1 MTLLRLRSSINPV
14 GFAVSHSADSLSP
27 ASFLEL
33 PLNTF
38 CIISY
43 HLSRHNKGRRTS
55 AHARQKQRNECF
67 EKKTTSGFSS
77 AGLTLMLQ
85 TAQYSW
91 PLLIKLTNEKRGKKT
106 GKEKKQGWQV
116 LTLQPGITPKNSHPS
131 PNQIAWTSNK

>member
-67 EKKTTSGFSS
+67 EKKTTSGLSS
-77 AGLTLMLQ
+77 AGLTLLLQ
-85 TAQYSW
+85 TAQYSR
-91 PLLIKLTNEKRGKKT
+91 PLLIKVLLYDKKWSFSYAAQSLLPMKAPPFSFYFLFKNT
-106 GKEKKQGWQV
+106 IILQSQQV
-116 LTLQPGITPKNSHPS
+116 KNR
-131 PNQIAWTSNK
+131 